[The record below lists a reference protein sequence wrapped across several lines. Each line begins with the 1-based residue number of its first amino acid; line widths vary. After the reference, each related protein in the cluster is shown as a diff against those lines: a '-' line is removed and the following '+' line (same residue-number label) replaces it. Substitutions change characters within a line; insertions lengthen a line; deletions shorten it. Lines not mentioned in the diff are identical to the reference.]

1 VKIAAQIKMGKNLSV
16 PELPMCRGMQLGWID
31 YFFVAHLPRSE
42 PPGSERHRGSKINRI
57 NLAFVPAA
65 LAVTRLKPG
74 HTLLSVLSVLTIV
87 PLAAVND
94 HGNSI
99 RSYRGGEARGDALS
113 SVARANF
120 TRWHLVSPR

>member
-1 VKIAAQIKMGKNLSV
+1 
-16 PELPMCRGMQLGWID
+16 MQLGWID

-42 PPGSERHRGSKINRI
+42 PPGSERRRGSKINWPLCQRPWQ
-57 NLAFVPAA
+57 LPGSSH
-65 LAVTRLKPG
+65 G

-99 RSYRGGEARGDALS
+99 RSYRGREARGDALS